1 MKTPVP
7 TILVDQRRQLWGRFL
22 APLRQ
27 RSAQITQRAGPGVK
41 RVAGNSAAI
50 LSTSSSLEPSA
61 NVRSKEPLYSSH
73 SQLFS
78 LDKVS
83 FLAALSESP
92 NPVKIISDCS
102 ARKAAFS
109 PYSNDLALAR
119 IDYLHSFIHEVLDD
133 VRQEKFDALSRQP
146 YITLAFWW
154 ALRGKALD
162 NTGLGIMRLI
172 LITR

>member
-1 MKTPVP
+1 
-7 TILVDQRRQLWGRFL
+7 
-22 APLRQ
+22 
-27 RSAQITQRAGPGVK
+27 VK

-50 LSTSSSLEPSA
+50 LSTSSSPEPSA
-61 NVRSKEPLYSSH
+61 NVRSKEPLYSSY

-102 ARKAAFS
+102 AREASSS
-109 PYSNDLALAR
+109 PHSNDLALVR
-119 IDYLHSFIHEVLDD
+119 VDYLHSFIHEILDD
-133 VRQEKFDALSRQP
+133 VTQKKFDGLSRQP
-146 YITLAFWW
+146 YIILAFWW
-154 ALRGKALD
+154 ALCGKSLD

>member
-1 MKTPVP
+1 
-7 TILVDQRRQLWGRFL
+7 
-22 APLRQ
+22 
-27 RSAQITQRAGPGVK
+27 VK
-41 RVAGNSAAI
+41 RVAGNPAAI
-50 LSTSSSLEPSA
+50 LSTSSPPEPSA

-102 ARKAAFS
+102 ARKVAFS

-119 IDYLHSFIHEVLDD
+119 VDYLHSSIHEVLDD
-133 VRQEKFDALSRQP
+133 VTQKKFDGLSRQP
-146 YITLAFWW
+146 CIILAFWW
-154 ALRGKALD
+154 ALHGKALD
-162 NTGLGIMRLI
+162 NTGLGIMRPTARVHHVRPAHGIVNGISIALQKTI
-172 LITR
+172 EIP

>member
-1 MKTPVP
+1 
-7 TILVDQRRQLWGRFL
+7 
-22 APLRQ
+22 
-27 RSAQITQRAGPGVK
+27 VK

-50 LSTSSSLEPSA
+50 LSASSSPEPSA

-78 LDKVS
+78 LDKLS

-119 IDYLHSFIHEVLDD
+119 VDYLYSFIHEVMDD
-133 VRQEKFDALSRQP
+133 VTQKRFDGLSRQP
-146 YITLAFWW
+146 RIILACWR
-154 ALRGKALD
+154 ALRGKTLD
-162 NTGLGIMRLI
+162 NTGLGIMRPARRFLNAPCFIDLI
-172 LITR
+172 KARVTIRLQCAGKVAQVGARMFALAIW